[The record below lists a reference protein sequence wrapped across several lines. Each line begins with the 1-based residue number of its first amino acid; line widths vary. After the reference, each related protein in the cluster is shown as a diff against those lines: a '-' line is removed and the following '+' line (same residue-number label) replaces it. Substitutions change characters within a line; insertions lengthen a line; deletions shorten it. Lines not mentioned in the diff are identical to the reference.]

1 MPCSYCKNPGHNRST
16 CPEAPQGVRKQRK
29 PREGGKEF
37 VSCPRG
43 YRPVRMADG
52 TIVLM
57 KHQELCPEKV
67 WRQFSIAGLSLSP
80 LAKCCA
86 RWVHRGTK
94 FCLPPAGL
102 RLSISV
108 QVMCE
113 CGVRVSAVDRR
124 ALMRHQST
132 KGHLEWAS
140 RE

>member
-1 MPCSYCKNPGHNRST
+1 M
-16 CPEAPQGVRKQRK
+16 
-29 PREGGKEF
+29 
-37 VSCPRG
+37 SCPRG